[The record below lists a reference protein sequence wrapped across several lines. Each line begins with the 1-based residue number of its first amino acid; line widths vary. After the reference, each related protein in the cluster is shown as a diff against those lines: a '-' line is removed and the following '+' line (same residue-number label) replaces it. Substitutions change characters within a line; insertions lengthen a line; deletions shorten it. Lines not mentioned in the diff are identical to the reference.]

1 MLWELVIRINAEV
14 NRILVLSVVQE
25 QLKKFAVHPSPR
37 TSAQFTSFFHDD
49 QMKWPKVIKDTNI
62 RAEQ

>member
-1 MLWELVIRINAEV
+1 V

-37 TSAQFTSFFHDD
+37 TPAQFTSFFHDD